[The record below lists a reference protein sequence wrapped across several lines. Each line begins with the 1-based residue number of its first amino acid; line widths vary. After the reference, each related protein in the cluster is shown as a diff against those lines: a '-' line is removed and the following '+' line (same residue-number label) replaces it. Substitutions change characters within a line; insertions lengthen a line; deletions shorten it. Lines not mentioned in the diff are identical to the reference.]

1 MGGAIPSS
9 FPRQGWESSRNFW
22 TKWSEL
28 RRSFPRKASSPEK
41 SPVTHLPVP
50 SLVAAETFAG
60 LAQCERSIEFPRHA
74 RRFACADP
82 RGVAPKPLQIVML
95 ADIGPHHV
103 HDDVEKIQHHPGGLQ
118 RAIHCAGP
126 KSVFFPQFMGGFIGD
141 GARARLARAG
151 ANDKIV
157 RHRRQLA
164 QLEN

>member
-9 FPRQGWESSRNFW
+9 FRRQGWESSRNFW

-60 LAQCERSIEFPRHA
+60 LAQCERSIEFPRRA
-74 RRFACADP
+74 RCFACADP

-103 HDDVEKIQHHPGGLQ
+103 HDDVEKIQHHPGGLKG
-118 RAIHCAGP
+118 AIHRARPNRVFCAE
-126 KSVFFPQFMGGFIGD
+126 FIGD
-141 GARARLARAG
+141 FIDDGTQVRFARASA
-151 ANDKIV
+151 DDEII
-157 RHRRQLA
+157 RHR
-164 QLEN
+164 